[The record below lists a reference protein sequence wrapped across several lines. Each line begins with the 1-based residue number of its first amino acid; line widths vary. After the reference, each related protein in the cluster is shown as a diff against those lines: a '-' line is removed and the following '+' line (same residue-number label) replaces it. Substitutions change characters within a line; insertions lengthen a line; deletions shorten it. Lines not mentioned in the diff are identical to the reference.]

1 MLQKT
6 QIKLWAAIALTMGL
20 ISCNS
25 PQETNTQSESNQD
38 KTTVTTSDNTAS
50 QNTNKPS
57 VVATTSVICDLTQ
70 QVAVDTVD
78 LKCLV
83 GPGDDPHV
91 YQPKPEDRKAI
102 DSANLILYAG
112 YDFDPSLIKLV
123 QATSNPAP
131 KVAVHEKAVPKPIL
145 GEPHDHSHGHGHNHK
160 HEKGEKH
167 SHSEKVPD
175 PHVWHDAQNGIKM
188 VEVIRDSLKQVA
200 PNHADL
206 YKTNAA
212 KVTGEISQ
220 IHSWIKSQIATI
232 PPNQRKLVTTHD
244 ALGYYIQ
251 AYGLSF
257 SAALEGISTEEQATA
272 ARVGSLVKEIKKE
285 GVPTIFAEKTI
296 NPRLMETVAKE
307 ANVKLSE
314 QPLYTDG
321 LGAKGSPGETYQKM
335 LIANTQ
341 NIVQGLGGSY
351 SPFRLKNL
359 Q

>member
-1 MLQKT
+1 MVKIMLQKT
-6 QIKLWAAIALTMGL
+6 QIKLLAAIALTMGL

-38 KTTVTTSDNTAS
+38 KTAVTTSDNTAS
-50 QNTNKPS
+50 SNTNKLS

-70 QVAVDTVD
+70 QVAADTVD

-102 DSANLILYAG
+102 ERANLILYAG

-123 QATSNPAP
+123 QATSNSAP
-131 KVAVHEKAVPKPIL
+131 KVAVHEQAVPKPIL
-145 GEPHDHSHGHGHNHK
+145 GEAHDHDHGHQQQ
-160 HEKGEKH
+160 KGEKH
-167 SHSEKVPD
+167 SHEEKVPD

-188 VEVIRDSLKQVA
+188 VEVIQNSLMQVA

-206 YKTNAA
+206 YKTNAE

-220 IHSWIKSQIATI
+220 IHTWIKSQIATI

-251 AYGLSF
+251 AYGLAF
-257 SAALEGISTEEQATA
+257 SATLEGISTEEQATA

-296 NPRLMETVAKE
+296 NPRLIETVARE

-314 QPLYTDG
+314 QPLYADG
-321 LGAKGSPGETYQKM
+321 LGAKGSPAETYQKK
-335 LIANTQ
+335 LIANTR

-351 SPFRLKNL
+351 TPF
-359 Q
+359 QAQ